1 MIESENERG
10 VKLSMKKKILATLML
25 STVVLSNVS
34 YVAVISANDIDSQIE
49 AKNQEISSLTVQQ
62 AAAQQQ
68 VDEIQGQV
76 DEIVAEQAKLNEENT
91 RLESESAS
99 LAAEI
104 ERLSADIVS
113 RDGALKEQ
121 ARSAQVDASASSYI
135 NTILDSKSIV
145 DAVSRVN
152 AMREIVAANN
162 RMLEQQK
169 TDKEVIVEKQKAN
182 QEAINTLAAN
192 RQKLEDDAQVLE
204 VRQAEL
210 KAAQLNL
217 AAEKATAEDEKSA
230 LLAEKAAA
238 EEAARQAAA
247 RQAAYEA
254 QQAALAQQQA
264 AQQQAAVQQVV
275 ATQQQVASTQEQ
287 VASVST
293 PVAESTVTETASV
306 SEQSQA
312 EVAVQQ
318 PVATAS
324 SSSTTSTTSSST
336 TTSSGSSA
344 ASNNAKYDAS
354 SYPVGECT
362 WGVKSQV
369 SWVGPYWGNANQWV
383 ASARAEGFSVGTT
396 PQVGAVAVWVGGTY
410 GHVALVTAVESST
423 NIQVSESNYM
433 GRRYIGNHRGWFNPT
448 TTSEGTVY
456 YIYPPY

>member
-1 MIESENERG
+1 
-10 VKLSMKKKILATLML
+10 MKKKILATLML

-49 AKNQEISSLTVQQ
+49 AKNQEISSLTEQQ

-68 VDEIQGQV
+68 VDNIQGQV
-76 DEIVAEQAKLNEENT
+76 DEIVAEQAKLNEENA

-99 LAAEI
+99 LEAEI

-152 AMREIVAANN
+152 AMREIVTANN

-169 TDKEVIVEKQKAN
+169 TDKEAIVEKQKAN
-182 QEAINTLAAN
+182 QEAIKTLAAN

-230 LLAEKAAA
+230 LLAEKSAA

-254 QQAALAQQQA
+254 QQVALAQQQA
-264 AQQQAAVQQVV
+264 A
-275 ATQQQVASTQEQ
+275 SI
-287 VASVST
+287 VST
-293 PVAESTVTETASV
+293 PVAQSSTETVVTSSQSQV
-306 SEQSQA
+306 VEQSTT
-312 EVAVQQ
+312 VST
-318 PVATAS
+318 PSNS
-324 SSSTTSTTSSST
+324 SSSSSS
-336 TTSSGSSA
+336 SSSSA
-344 ASNNAKYDAS
+344 ASNNARYNAS

-362 WGVKSQV
+362 WGVKSQL

-396 PQVGAVAVWVGGTY
+396 PQVGAVAVWVGGAY

-456 YIYPPY
+456 YIYPSY

>member
-1 MIESENERG
+1 
-10 VKLSMKKKILATLML
+10 MKKKILATLML

-49 AKNQEISSLTVQQ
+49 AKSQEISSLTEQQ
-62 AAAQQQ
+62 ATAQQQ
-68 VDEIQGQV
+68 VDNIQGQV
-76 DEIVAEQAKLNEENT
+76 DEIVAEQAKLNEENS

-152 AMREIVAANN
+152 AMREIVTANN

-169 TDKEVIVEKQKAN
+169 TDKEAIVEKQKAN
-182 QEAINTLAAN
+182 QEAIKTLAAN

-230 LLAEKAAA
+230 LLAEKTAA

-254 QQAALAQQQA
+254 QQVALAQQQA
-264 AQQQAAVQQVV
+264 V
-275 ATQQQVASTQEQ
+275 SI
-287 VASVST
+287 VST
-293 PVAESTVTETASV
+293 PVAQSSTETVVTSSQSQV
-306 SEQSQA
+306 VEQSTT
-312 EVAVQQ
+312 VST
-318 PVATAS
+318 PSNS
-324 SSSTTSTTSSST
+324 SSSS
-336 TTSSGSSA
+336 SSA
-344 ASNNAKYDAS
+344 ASNNARYNAS

-362 WGVKSQV
+362 WGVKSQL

-396 PQVGAVAVWVGGTY
+396 PQVGAVAVWVGGAY
-410 GHVALVTAVESST
+410 GHVALVSAVESST

-456 YIYPPY
+456 YIYPSY

>member
-1 MIESENERG
+1 
-10 VKLSMKKKILATLML
+10 MKKKILATLML

-49 AKNQEISSLTVQQ
+49 AKNQEISSLTEQQ

-68 VDEIQGQV
+68 VDNIQAQV
-76 DEIVAEQAKLNEENT
+76 DEIVAEQAKLNEENA

-99 LAAEI
+99 LEAEI

-152 AMREIVAANN
+152 AMREIVTANN

-169 TDKEVIVEKQKAN
+169 TDKEAIVEKQKAN
-182 QEAINTLAAN
+182 QEAIKTLAAN

-230 LLAEKAAA
+230 LLAEKSAA

-254 QQAALAQQQA
+254 QQVALAQQQA
-264 AQQQAAVQQVV
+264 A
-275 ATQQQVASTQEQ
+275 SI
-287 VASVST
+287 VST
-293 PVAESTVTETASV
+293 PVAQPSTETVVTSSQSQV
-306 SEQSQA
+306 VEQSTT
-312 EVAVQQ
+312 VS
-318 PVATAS
+318 TSSNS
-324 SSSTTSTTSSST
+324 SSSNSSS
-336 TTSSGSSA
+336 SSPSSSSSA
-344 ASNNAKYDAS
+344 ASNNARYDAK
-354 SYPVGECT
+354 SYYVGECT
-362 WGVKSQV
+362 WGVKSQL

-396 PQVGAVAVWVGGTY
+396 PQVGAVAVWVGGAY

-456 YIYPPY
+456 YIYPSY

>member
-1 MIESENERG
+1 
-10 VKLSMKKKILATLML
+10 MKKKILATLML

-49 AKNQEISSLTVQQ
+49 AKNQEISSLTEQQ

-68 VDEIQGQV
+68 VDNIQGQV
-76 DEIVAEQAKLNEENT
+76 DEIVAEQAKLNEENA

-152 AMREIVAANN
+152 AMREIVTANN

-169 TDKEVIVEKQKAN
+169 TDKEAIVEKQKAN
-182 QEAINTLAAN
+182 QEAIKTLAAN

-230 LLAEKAAA
+230 LLAEKSAA

-254 QQAALAQQQA
+254 QQVALAQQQA
-264 AQQQAAVQQVV
+264 A
-275 ATQQQVASTQEQ
+275 SI
-287 VASVST
+287 VST
-293 PVAESTVTETASV
+293 PVAQSSTETVVTSSQSQV
-306 SEQSQA
+306 VEQSTT
-312 EVAVQQ
+312 VST
-318 PVATAS
+318 PSNS
-324 SSSTTSTTSSST
+324 SSSSSS
-336 TTSSGSSA
+336 SSSSA
-344 ASNNAKYDAS
+344 ASNNARYNAS

-362 WGVKSQV
+362 WGVKSQL

-396 PQVGAVAVWVGGTY
+396 PQVGAVAVWVGGVY

-456 YIYPPY
+456 YIYPSY

>member
-1 MIESENERG
+1 
-10 VKLSMKKKILATLML
+10 MKKKILATLML

-49 AKNQEISSLTVQQ
+49 AKNQEISSLTEQQ

-68 VDEIQGQV
+68 VDNIQGQV
-76 DEIVAEQAKLNEENT
+76 DEIVAEQAKLNEENA

-152 AMREIVAANN
+152 AMREIVTANN

-169 TDKEVIVEKQKAN
+169 TDKEAIVEKQKAN
-182 QEAINTLAAN
+182 QEAIKTLAAN

-230 LLAEKAAA
+230 LLAEKTAA

-254 QQAALAQQQA
+254 QQVALAQQQA
-264 AQQQAAVQQVV
+264 A
-275 ATQQQVASTQEQ
+275 SI
-287 VASVST
+287 VST
-293 PVAESTVTETASV
+293 PVAQSSTETVVTSSQSQV
-306 SEQSQA
+306 VEQSTT
-312 EVAVQQ
+312 VST
-318 PVATAS
+318 PSNS
-324 SSSTTSTTSSST
+324 SSSSSS
-336 TTSSGSSA
+336 SSSSA
-344 ASNNAKYDAS
+344 ASNNARYNAS

-362 WGVKSQV
+362 WGVKSQL

-396 PQVGAVAVWVGGTY
+396 PQVGAVAVWVGGAY
-410 GHVALVTAVESST
+410 GHVAVVTAVESST

-456 YIYPPY
+456 YIYPSY

>member
-1 MIESENERG
+1 
-10 VKLSMKKKILATLML
+10 MKKKILATLML

-49 AKNQEISSLTVQQ
+49 VKNQEISSLTAQQ

-68 VDEIQGQV
+68 VDNIQAQV
-76 DEIVAEQAKLNEENT
+76 DEIVAEQAKLNEENA

-99 LAAEI
+99 LEAEI

-152 AMREIVAANN
+152 AMREIVTANN

-182 QEAINTLAAN
+182 QEAIKTLAAN

-230 LLAEKAAA
+230 LLAEKSAA

-254 QQAALAQQQA
+254 QQVALAQQQA
-264 AQQQAAVQQVV
+264 A
-275 ATQQQVASTQEQ
+275 SI
-287 VASVST
+287 VST
-293 PVAESTVTETASV
+293 PVAQPSTETVVTSSQSQV
-306 SEQSQA
+306 VEQSTT
-312 EVAVQQ
+312 VS
-318 PVATAS
+318 TSSNS
-324 SSSTTSTTSSST
+324 SSSSSS
-336 TTSSGSSA
+336 SSSSA
-344 ASNNAKYDAS
+344 ASNNARYNAS

-362 WGVKSQV
+362 WGVKSQL

-396 PQVGAVAVWVGGTY
+396 PQVGAVAVWVGGAY
-410 GHVALVTAVESST
+410 GHVAVVTAVESST
-423 NIQVSESNYM
+423 NIQVSESNYL

-456 YIYPPY
+456 YIYPSY

>member
-1 MIESENERG
+1 
-10 VKLSMKKKILATLML
+10 MKKKILATLML

-49 AKNQEISSLTVQQ
+49 AKNQEISSLTEQQ

-68 VDEIQGQV
+68 VDNIQGQV
-76 DEIVAEQAKLNEENT
+76 DEIVAEQAKLNEENA

-99 LAAEI
+99 LEAEI

-152 AMREIVAANN
+152 AMREIVSANN

-169 TDKEVIVEKQKAN
+169 TDKEAILEKQKAN
-182 QEAINTLAAN
+182 QEAIKTLAAN

-230 LLAEKAAA
+230 LLAEKSAA

-254 QQAALAQQQA
+254 QQVALAQQQA
-264 AQQQAAVQQVV
+264 A
-275 ATQQQVASTQEQ
+275 SI
-287 VASVST
+287 VST
-293 PVAESTVTETASV
+293 PVAQSSTETVVTSSQSQV
-306 SEQSQA
+306 VEQSTT
-312 EVAVQQ
+312 VST
-318 PVATAS
+318 PSNS
-324 SSSTTSTTSSST
+324 SSSSSS
-336 TTSSGSSA
+336 SSSSA
-344 ASNNAKYDAS
+344 ASNNARYDAS

-362 WGVKSQV
+362 WGVKSQL

-396 PQVGAVAVWVGGTY
+396 PQVGAVAVWVGGAY

-423 NIQVSESNYM
+423 NIQVSESNYL

-456 YIYPPY
+456 YIYPSY

>member
-1 MIESENERG
+1 
-10 VKLSMKKKILATLML
+10 MKKKILATLML

-49 AKNQEISSLTVQQ
+49 AKNQEISSLTEQQ

-68 VDEIQGQV
+68 VDNIQGQV
-76 DEIVAEQAKLNEENT
+76 DEIVAEQAKLNEENA

-99 LAAEI
+99 LVAEI

-152 AMREIVAANN
+152 AMREIVTANN

-169 TDKEVIVEKQKAN
+169 TDKEAIVEKQKAN
-182 QEAINTLAAN
+182 QEAIKTLAAN

-230 LLAEKAAA
+230 LLAEKSAA

-254 QQAALAQQQA
+254 QQVALAQQQA
-264 AQQQAAVQQVV
+264 A
-275 ATQQQVASTQEQ
+275 SI
-287 VASVST
+287 VST
-293 PVAESTVTETASV
+293 PVAQPSTETVVTSSQSQV
-306 SEQSQA
+306 VEQSTT
-312 EVAVQQ
+312 VS
-318 PVATAS
+318 TSSNS
-324 SSSTTSTTSSST
+324 SSSNSSS
-336 TTSSGSSA
+336 SSPSLSSSA
-344 ASNNAKYDAS
+344 ASNNARYDAK
-354 SYPVGECT
+354 SYYVGECT
-362 WGVKSQV
+362 WGVKSQL

-396 PQVGAVAVWVGGTY
+396 PQVGAVAVWVGGAY

-456 YIYPPY
+456 YIYPSY

>member
-1 MIESENERG
+1 
-10 VKLSMKKKILATLML
+10 MKKKILATLML

-49 AKNQEISSLTVQQ
+49 AKNQEISSLTEQQ

-68 VDEIQGQV
+68 VDNIQGQV
-76 DEIVAEQAKLNEENT
+76 DEIVAEQAKLNEENA

-99 LAAEI
+99 LVAEI

-152 AMREIVAANN
+152 AMREIVSANN

-169 TDKEVIVEKQKAN
+169 TDKEAILEKQKAN
-182 QEAINTLAAN
+182 QEAIKTLAAN

-230 LLAEKAAA
+230 LLAEKSAA

-254 QQAALAQQQA
+254 QQVALAQQQA
-264 AQQQAAVQQVV
+264 A
-275 ATQQQVASTQEQ
+275 SF
-287 VASVST
+287 VST
-293 PVAESTVTETASV
+293 PVAQPSTETVVTS
-306 SEQSQA
+306 SQSQVV
-312 EVAVQQ
+312 EQTTTVST
-318 PVATAS
+318 PSNS
-324 SSSTTSTTSSST
+324 SSSSPSSS
-336 TTSSGSSA
+336 SSA
-344 ASNNAKYDAS
+344 ASNNARYDAK
-354 SYPVGECT
+354 SYYVGECT

-396 PQVGAVAVWVGGTY
+396 PQVGAVAVWVGGAY

-456 YIYPPY
+456 YIYPSY

>member
-1 MIESENERG
+1 
-10 VKLSMKKKILATLML
+10 MKKKILATLML

-49 AKNQEISSLTVQQ
+49 VKNQEISSLTAQQ

-68 VDEIQGQV
+68 VDNIQAQV
-76 DEIVAEQAKLNEENT
+76 DEIVAEQAKLNEENA

-99 LAAEI
+99 LGAEI

-152 AMREIVAANN
+152 AMREIVTANN

-169 TDKEVIVEKQKAN
+169 TDKEAIVEKQKAN
-182 QEAINTLAAN
+182 QEAIKTLAAN

-230 LLAEKAAA
+230 LLAEKSAA

-254 QQAALAQQQA
+254 QQVALAQQQA
-264 AQQQAAVQQVV
+264 A
-275 ATQQQVASTQEQ
+275 SI
-287 VASVST
+287 VST
-293 PVAESTVTETASV
+293 PVAQPSTETVVTSSQSQV
-306 SEQSQA
+306 VEQSTT
-312 EVAVQQ
+312 VST
-318 PVATAS
+318 PSNS
-324 SSSTTSTTSSST
+324 SSSSSS
-336 TTSSGSSA
+336 SSSSA
-344 ASNNAKYDAS
+344 ASNNARYNAS

-362 WGVKSQV
+362 WGVKSQL
-369 SWVGPYWGNANQWV
+369 SWVGPIWGNANQWV

-396 PQVGAVAVWVGGTY
+396 PQVGAVAVWVGGAY
-410 GHVALVTAVESST
+410 GHVAVVTAVESST
-423 NIQVSESNYM
+423 NIQVSESNYL

-456 YIYPPY
+456 YIYPSY

>member
-1 MIESENERG
+1 
-10 VKLSMKKKILATLML
+10 MKKKILATLML

-49 AKNQEISSLTVQQ
+49 AKNQEISSLTEQQ

-68 VDEIQGQV
+68 VDNIQGQV
-76 DEIVAEQAKLNEENT
+76 DEIVAEQAKLNEENA

-152 AMREIVAANN
+152 AMREIVTANN

-169 TDKEVIVEKQKAN
+169 TDKEAIVEKQKAN
-182 QEAINTLAAN
+182 QEAIKTLAAN

-230 LLAEKAAA
+230 LLAEKSAA

-254 QQAALAQQQA
+254 QQVALAQQQA
-264 AQQQAAVQQVV
+264 A
-275 ATQQQVASTQEQ
+275 SI
-287 VASVST
+287 VST
-293 PVAESTVTETASV
+293 PVAQSSTETVVTSSQSQV
-306 SEQSQA
+306 VEQSTT
-312 EVAVQQ
+312 VST
-318 PVATAS
+318 PSNS
-324 SSSTTSTTSSST
+324 SSSSSS
-336 TTSSGSSA
+336 SSSSA
-344 ASNNAKYDAS
+344 ASNNARYNAS

-362 WGVKSQV
+362 WGVKSQL

-396 PQVGAVAVWVGGTY
+396 PQVGAVAVWVGGAY

-456 YIYPPY
+456 YIYPSY

>member
-1 MIESENERG
+1 
-10 VKLSMKKKILATLML
+10 MKKKILATLML

-49 AKNQEISSLTVQQ
+49 VKNKEISSLTAQQ

-68 VDEIQGQV
+68 VDNIQGQV
-76 DEIVAEQAKLNEENT
+76 DEIVAEQAKLNEENA

-99 LAAEI
+99 LEAEI

-152 AMREIVAANN
+152 AMREIVTANN

-169 TDKEVIVEKQKAN
+169 TDKEAIVEKQKAN
-182 QEAINTLAAN
+182 QEAIKTLAAN

-230 LLAEKAAA
+230 LLAEKSAA

-254 QQAALAQQQA
+254 QQVALAQQQA
-264 AQQQAAVQQVV
+264 A
-275 ATQQQVASTQEQ
+275 SI
-287 VASVST
+287 VST
-293 PVAESTVTETASV
+293 PVAQSSTETVVTSSQSQV
-306 SEQSQA
+306 VEQSTT
-312 EVAVQQ
+312 VST
-318 PVATAS
+318 PSNS
-324 SSSTTSTTSSST
+324 SSSSSS
-336 TTSSGSSA
+336 SSSSA
-344 ASNNAKYDAS
+344 ASNNARYNAS

-362 WGVKSQV
+362 WGVKSQL

-396 PQVGAVAVWVGGTY
+396 PQVGAVAVWVGGAY

-456 YIYPPY
+456 YIYPSY

>member
-1 MIESENERG
+1 
-10 VKLSMKKKILATLML
+10 MKKKILATLML

-49 AKNQEISSLTVQQ
+49 AKNQEISSLTEQQ

-68 VDEIQGQV
+68 VDNIQGQV
-76 DEIVAEQAKLNEENT
+76 DEIVAEQAKLNEENA

-152 AMREIVAANN
+152 AMREIVSANN

-169 TDKEVIVEKQKAN
+169 TDKEAILEKQKAN
-182 QEAINTLAAN
+182 QEAIKTLAAN

-230 LLAEKAAA
+230 LLAEKSAA

-254 QQAALAQQQA
+254 QQVALAQQQA
-264 AQQQAAVQQVV
+264 ASIVSIPVAQSSTETVVTSSQSQVV
-275 ATQQQVASTQEQ
+275 EQSTT
-287 VASVST
+287 VST
-293 PVAESTVTETASV
+293 PSN
-306 SEQSQA
+306 
-312 EVAVQQ
+312 
-318 PVATAS
+318 S
-324 SSSTTSTTSSST
+324 SSSSSSL
-336 TTSSGSSA
+336 SSSA
-344 ASNNAKYDAS
+344 ASNNARYDAK
-354 SYPVGECT
+354 SYYVGECT
-362 WGVKSQV
+362 WGVKSQL

-396 PQVGAVAVWVGGTY
+396 PQVGAVAVWVGGAY

-456 YIYPPY
+456 YIYPSY

>member
-1 MIESENERG
+1 
-10 VKLSMKKKILATLML
+10 MKKKILATLML

-49 AKNQEISSLTVQQ
+49 AKNQEISSLTEQQ

-68 VDEIQGQV
+68 VDNIQGQV
-76 DEIVAEQAKLNEENT
+76 DEIVAEQAKLNEENA

-152 AMREIVAANN
+152 AMREIVTANN

-169 TDKEVIVEKQKAN
+169 TDKEAIVEKQKAN
-182 QEAINTLAAN
+182 QEAIKTLAAN

-230 LLAEKAAA
+230 LLAEKSAA

-254 QQAALAQQQA
+254 QQVALAQQQA
-264 AQQQAAVQQVV
+264 A
-275 ATQQQVASTQEQ
+275 SI
-287 VASVST
+287 VST
-293 PVAESTVTETASV
+293 PVAQSSTETVVTSSQSQV
-306 SEQSQA
+306 VEQSTT
-312 EVAVQQ
+312 VST
-318 PVATAS
+318 PSNS
-324 SSSTTSTTSSST
+324 SSSSSSL
-336 TTSSGSSA
+336 SSSA
-344 ASNNAKYDAS
+344 ASNNARYDAS

-396 PQVGAVAVWVGGTY
+396 PQVGAVAVWVGGAY

-433 GRRYIGNHRGWFNPT
+433 GRRYIDNHRGWFNPT

-456 YIYPPY
+456 YIYPSY

>member
-1 MIESENERG
+1 
-10 VKLSMKKKILATLML
+10 ML

-49 AKNQEISSLTVQQ
+49 VKNQEISSLTAQQ

-68 VDEIQGQV
+68 VDNIQAQV
-76 DEIVAEQAKLNEENT
+76 DEIVAEQAKLNEENA

-99 LAAEI
+99 LEAEI

-152 AMREIVAANN
+152 AMREIVSANN

-169 TDKEVIVEKQKAN
+169 TDKEAILEKQKAN
-182 QEAINTLAAN
+182 QEAIRTLAAN

-230 LLAEKAAA
+230 LLAEKSAA

-254 QQAALAQQQA
+254 QQVALAQQQA
-264 AQQQAAVQQVV
+264 A
-275 ATQQQVASTQEQ
+275 SI
-287 VASVST
+287 VST
-293 PVAESTVTETASV
+293 PVAQSSTEIVVTSSQSQV
-306 SEQSQA
+306 VEQSTT
-312 EVAVQQ
+312 VST
-318 PVATAS
+318 PSNS
-324 SSSTTSTTSSST
+324 SSSSSS
-336 TTSSGSSA
+336 SSSSA
-344 ASNNAKYDAS
+344 ASNNARYDAS

-362 WGVKSQV
+362 WGVKSQL

-396 PQVGAVAVWVGGTY
+396 PQVGAVAVWVGGAY

-456 YIYPPY
+456 YIYPSY

>member
-1 MIESENERG
+1 
-10 VKLSMKKKILATLML
+10 MKKKILATLML

-49 AKNQEISSLTVQQ
+49 AKNQEISSLTEQQ

-68 VDEIQGQV
+68 VDNIQGQV
-76 DEIVAEQAKLNEENT
+76 DEIVAEQAKLNEENA

-99 LAAEI
+99 LVAEI

-152 AMREIVAANN
+152 AMREIVSANN

-169 TDKEVIVEKQKAN
+169 TDKEAILEKQKAN
-182 QEAINTLAAN
+182 QEAIKTLAAN

-230 LLAEKAAA
+230 LLAEKSAA

-254 QQAALAQQQA
+254 QQVALAQQQA
-264 AQQQAAVQQVV
+264 A
-275 ATQQQVASTQEQ
+275 SI
-287 VASVST
+287 VST
-293 PVAESTVTETASV
+293 PVAQPSTETVVTSSQSQV
-306 SEQSQA
+306 VEQSTT
-312 EVAVQQ
+312 VST
-318 PVATAS
+318 PSNS
-324 SSSTTSTTSSST
+324 SSSSSSL
-336 TTSSGSSA
+336 SSSA
-344 ASNNAKYDAS
+344 ASNNARYDAS

-362 WGVKSQV
+362 WGVKSQL

-396 PQVGAVAVWVGGTY
+396 PQVGAVAVWVGGAY

-456 YIYPPY
+456 YIYPSY

>member
-1 MIESENERG
+1 
-10 VKLSMKKKILATLML
+10 MKKKILATLML

-49 AKNQEISSLTVQQ
+49 AKNQEISSLTEQQ

-68 VDEIQGQV
+68 VDNIQGQV
-76 DEIVAEQAKLNEENT
+76 DEIVAEQAKLNEENA

-99 LAAEI
+99 LVAEI

-152 AMREIVAANN
+152 AMREIVSANN

-169 TDKEVIVEKQKAN
+169 TDKEAIVEKQKAN
-182 QEAINTLAAN
+182 QEAIKTLAAN

-230 LLAEKAAA
+230 LLAEKSAA

-254 QQAALAQQQA
+254 QQVALAQQQA
-264 AQQQAAVQQVV
+264 A
-275 ATQQQVASTQEQ
+275 SI
-287 VASVST
+287 VST
-293 PVAESTVTETASV
+293 PVAQPSTETVVTS
-306 SEQSQA
+306 SQSQVV
-312 EVAVQQ
+312 EQTTTVST
-318 PVATAS
+318 PSNS
-324 SSSTTSTTSSST
+324 SSSSPSSS
-336 TTSSGSSA
+336 SSA
-344 ASNNAKYDAS
+344 ASNNARYDAK
-354 SYPVGECT
+354 SYYVGECT
-362 WGVKSQV
+362 WGVKSQL

-396 PQVGAVAVWVGGTY
+396 PQVGAVAVWVGGAY

-456 YIYPPY
+456 YIYPSY

>member
-1 MIESENERG
+1 
-10 VKLSMKKKILATLML
+10 MKKKILATLML

-49 AKNQEISSLTVQQ
+49 AKNQEISSLTEQQ

-68 VDEIQGQV
+68 VDNIQGQV
-76 DEIVAEQAKLNEENT
+76 DEIVAEQAKLNEENA

-152 AMREIVAANN
+152 AMREIVSANN

-169 TDKEVIVEKQKAN
+169 TDKEAILEKQKAN
-182 QEAINTLAAN
+182 QEAIKTLVAN

-230 LLAEKAAA
+230 LLAEKSAA

-254 QQAALAQQQA
+254 QQVALAQQQA
-264 AQQQAAVQQVV
+264 A
-275 ATQQQVASTQEQ
+275 SI
-287 VASVST
+287 VST
-293 PVAESTVTETASV
+293 PVAQSSTETVVTSSQSQV
-306 SEQSQA
+306 VEQSTT
-312 EVAVQQ
+312 VST
-318 PVATAS
+318 PSNS
-324 SSSTTSTTSSST
+324 SSSSSSL
-336 TTSSGSSA
+336 SSSA
-344 ASNNAKYDAS
+344 ASNNARYDAK
-354 SYPVGECT
+354 SYYVGECT
-362 WGVKSQV
+362 WGVKSQL

-396 PQVGAVAVWVGGTY
+396 PQVGAVAVWVGGAY

-456 YIYPPY
+456 YIYPSY

>member
-1 MIESENERG
+1 
-10 VKLSMKKKILATLML
+10 MKKKILATLML

-49 AKNQEISSLTVQQ
+49 AKNQEISSITAQQ

-68 VDEIQGQV
+68 VDNIQGQV
-76 DEIVAEQAKLNEENT
+76 DEIVAEQAKLNEENA

-135 NTILDSKSIV
+135 NTILDSKSII

-169 TDKEVIVEKQKAN
+169 TDKEAIVEKQKAN
-182 QEAINTLAAN
+182 QEAIKTLAAN

-230 LLAEKAAA
+230 LLAEKSAA

-254 QQAALAQQQA
+254 QQVALAQQQA
-264 AQQQAAVQQVV
+264 A
-275 ATQQQVASTQEQ
+275 SII
-287 VASVST
+287 ST
-293 PVAESTVTETASV
+293 PVAQSSTETVATSSQSQV
-306 SEQSQA
+306 VEQSTT
-312 EVAVQQ
+312 VST
-318 PVATAS
+318 PSNS
-324 SSSTTSTTSSST
+324 SSSS
-336 TTSSGSSA
+336 SSA
-344 ASNNAKYDAS
+344 ASNNARYNAS

-396 PQVGAVAVWVGGTY
+396 PQVGAVAVWVGGAY

-448 TTSEGTVY
+448 TTSEGAVY
-456 YIYPPY
+456 YIYPSY

>member
-1 MIESENERG
+1 
-10 VKLSMKKKILATLML
+10 ML

-49 AKNQEISSLTVQQ
+49 AKNQEISSLTEQQ

-68 VDEIQGQV
+68 VDNIQGQV
-76 DEIVAEQAKLNEENT
+76 DEIVAEQAKLNEENA

-152 AMREIVAANN
+152 AMREIVTANN

-169 TDKEVIVEKQKAN
+169 TDKEAIVEKQKAN
-182 QEAINTLAAN
+182 QEAIKTLAAN

-230 LLAEKAAA
+230 LLAEKSAA

-254 QQAALAQQQA
+254 QQVALAQQQA
-264 AQQQAAVQQVV
+264 A
-275 ATQQQVASTQEQ
+275 SI
-287 VASVST
+287 VST
-293 PVAESTVTETASV
+293 PVAQSSTETVVTSSQSQV
-306 SEQSQA
+306 VEQSTT
-312 EVAVQQ
+312 VST
-318 PVATAS
+318 PSNS
-324 SSSTTSTTSSST
+324 SSSSSSL
-336 TTSSGSSA
+336 SSSA
-344 ASNNAKYDAS
+344 ASNNARYDAS

-362 WGVKSQV
+362 WGVKSQL

-396 PQVGAVAVWVGGTY
+396 PQVGAVAVWVGGAY

-456 YIYPPY
+456 YIYPSY

>member
-1 MIESENERG
+1 
-10 VKLSMKKKILATLML
+10 MKKKILATLML
-25 STVVLSNVS
+25 STVVLSNVN
-34 YVAVISANDIDSQIE
+34 YVAVINANDVDSQIA
-49 AKNQEISSLTVQQ
+49 AKEQQINELTAQQ

-68 VDEIQGQV
+68 VDSIQSQV
-76 DEIVAEQAKLNEENT
+76 DEIVAEQEKLTEENA
-91 RLESESAS
+91 RLEEESQVLSAD
-99 LAAEI
+99 I

-113 RDGALKEQ
+113 RDGALREQ
-121 ARSAQVDASASSYI
+121 ARSAQTDASASSYI

-169 TDKEVIVEKQKAN
+169 LDKEAIVEKQKAN
-182 QEAINTLAAN
+182 QEAINVLAAN
-192 RQKLEDDAQVLE
+192 RQKLEDDAQILQ

-210 KAAQLNL
+210 QVAQLNL
-217 AAEKATAEDEKSA
+217 AAEKATAEDEKNS
-230 LLAEKAAA
+230 LLEQKAAA

-247 RQAAYEA
+247 RQAEYEA

-264 AQQQAAVQQVV
+264 AAASIAVPEVTAETQASVSEASTTSTQAEEQAAP
-275 ATQQQVASTQEQ
+275 A
-287 VASVST
+287 VST
-293 PVAESTVTETASV
+293 PVAST
-306 SEQSQA
+306 
-312 EVAVQQ
+312 
-318 PVATAS
+318 PVASTTS
-324 SSSTTSTTSSST
+324 SSSTTSSA
-336 TTSSGSSA
+336 TSSGSSSAA
-344 ASNNAKYDAS
+344 ASNAKYDAS

-448 TTSEGTVY
+448 TTSEGAVY
-456 YIYPPY
+456 YIYP

>member
-1 MIESENERG
+1 
-10 VKLSMKKKILATLML
+10 MKKKILATLML

-49 AKNQEISSLTVQQ
+49 AKNQEISSLTEQQ

-68 VDEIQGQV
+68 VDNIQGQV
-76 DEIVAEQAKLNEENT
+76 DEIVAEQAKLNEENA

-152 AMREIVAANN
+152 AMREIVTANN

-169 TDKEVIVEKQKAN
+169 TDKEAIVEKQKAN
-182 QEAINTLAAN
+182 QEAIKTLAAN

-217 AAEKATAEDEKSA
+217 AAEKATAEDEKSG
-230 LLAEKAAA
+230 LLAEKSAA

-254 QQAALAQQQA
+254 QQVALAQQQA
-264 AQQQAAVQQVV
+264 A
-275 ATQQQVASTQEQ
+275 SI
-287 VASVST
+287 VST
-293 PVAESTVTETASV
+293 PVAQSSTETVVTSSQSQV
-306 SEQSQA
+306 VEQSTT
-312 EVAVQQ
+312 VST
-318 PVATAS
+318 PSNS
-324 SSSTTSTTSSST
+324 SSSSSS
-336 TTSSGSSA
+336 SSSSA
-344 ASNNAKYDAS
+344 ASNNARYDAS

-362 WGVKSQV
+362 WGVKSQL

-396 PQVGAVAVWVGGTY
+396 PQVGAVAVWVGGVY

-456 YIYPPY
+456 YVYPSY

>member
-1 MIESENERG
+1 
-10 VKLSMKKKILATLML
+10 MKKKILATLML

-49 AKNQEISSLTVQQ
+49 AKNQEISSLTEQQ

-68 VDEIQGQV
+68 VDNIQGQV
-76 DEIVAEQAKLNEENT
+76 DEIVAEQAKLNEENA

-152 AMREIVAANN
+152 AMREIVSANN

-169 TDKEVIVEKQKAN
+169 TDKEAILEKQKAN
-182 QEAINTLAAN
+182 QEAIKTLAAN

-230 LLAEKAAA
+230 LLAEKSAA

-254 QQAALAQQQA
+254 QQVALAQQQA
-264 AQQQAAVQQVV
+264 ASIVSIPVAQSSTETVVTSSQSQVV
-275 ATQQQVASTQEQ
+275 EQSTT
-287 VASVST
+287 VST
-293 PVAESTVTETASV
+293 PSN
-306 SEQSQA
+306 
-312 EVAVQQ
+312 
-318 PVATAS
+318 S
-324 SSSTTSTTSSST
+324 SSSSSS
-336 TTSSGSSA
+336 SSSSA
-344 ASNNAKYDAS
+344 ASNNARYDAS

-362 WGVKSQV
+362 WGVKSQL
-369 SWVGPYWGNANQWV
+369 SWVGPYWVNANQWV

-396 PQVGAVAVWVGGTY
+396 PQVGAVAVWVGGAY

-456 YIYPPY
+456 YIYPSY

>member
-1 MIESENERG
+1 
-10 VKLSMKKKILATLML
+10 MKKKIFATLML

-49 AKNQEISSLTVQQ
+49 VKNQEISSLTAQQ

-68 VDEIQGQV
+68 VDNIQGQV
-76 DEIVAEQAKLNEENT
+76 DEIVAEQAKLNEENA

-145 DAVSRVN
+145 DTVSRVN
-152 AMREIVAANN
+152 AMREIVTANN

-169 TDKEVIVEKQKAN
+169 TDKEAIVEKQKAN
-182 QEAINTLAAN
+182 QEAIKTLAAN

-230 LLAEKAAA
+230 LLAEKSAA

-254 QQAALAQQQA
+254 QQVALAQQQA
-264 AQQQAAVQQVV
+264 A
-275 ATQQQVASTQEQ
+275 SI
-287 VASVST
+287 VST
-293 PVAESTVTETASV
+293 PVAQSSTETVVTSSQSQV
-306 SEQSQA
+306 VEQSTT
-312 EVAVQQ
+312 VST
-318 PVATAS
+318 PSNS
-324 SSSTTSTTSSST
+324 SSSSSS
-336 TTSSGSSA
+336 SSSSA
-344 ASNNAKYDAS
+344 ASNNARYDAS

-362 WGVKSQV
+362 WGVKSQL

-396 PQVGAVAVWVGGTY
+396 PQVGAVAVWVGGAY

-456 YIYPPY
+456 YIYPSY

>member
-1 MIESENERG
+1 
-10 VKLSMKKKILATLML
+10 MKKKILATLML

-49 AKNQEISSLTVQQ
+49 VKNQEISSLTAQQ

-68 VDEIQGQV
+68 VDNIQGQV
-76 DEIVAEQAKLNEENT
+76 DEIVAEQAKLNEENA

-99 LAAEI
+99 LEAEI

-152 AMREIVAANN
+152 AMREIVTANN

-169 TDKEVIVEKQKAN
+169 TDKEAIVEKQKAN
-182 QEAINTLAAN
+182 QEAIKTLAAN

-230 LLAEKAAA
+230 LLAEKSAA

-254 QQAALAQQQA
+254 QQVALAQQQA
-264 AQQQAAVQQVV
+264 A
-275 ATQQQVASTQEQ
+275 SI
-287 VASVST
+287 VST
-293 PVAESTVTETASV
+293 PVAQSSTETVVTSSQSQV
-306 SEQSQA
+306 VEQSTT
-312 EVAVQQ
+312 VST
-318 PVATAS
+318 PSNS
-324 SSSTTSTTSSST
+324 SSSSSS
-336 TTSSGSSA
+336 SSSSA
-344 ASNNAKYDAS
+344 ASNNARYDAS

-362 WGVKSQV
+362 WGVKSQL

-396 PQVGAVAVWVGGTY
+396 PQVGAVAVWVGGAY

-456 YIYPPY
+456 YIYPSY

>member
-1 MIESENERG
+1 
-10 VKLSMKKKILATLML
+10 MKKKILATLML

-49 AKNQEISSLTVQQ
+49 AKNQEISSLTEQQ

-68 VDEIQGQV
+68 VDNIQAQV
-76 DEIVAEQAKLNEENT
+76 DEIVAEQAKLNEENA

-152 AMREIVAANN
+152 AMREIVTANN

-169 TDKEVIVEKQKAN
+169 TDKEAIVEKQKAN
-182 QEAINTLAAN
+182 QEAIKTLAAN

-230 LLAEKAAA
+230 LLAEKSAA

-254 QQAALAQQQA
+254 QQVALAQQQA
-264 AQQQAAVQQVV
+264 A
-275 ATQQQVASTQEQ
+275 SI
-287 VASVST
+287 VST
-293 PVAESTVTETASV
+293 PVAQSSTETVVTSSQSQV
-306 SEQSQA
+306 VEQSTT
-312 EVAVQQ
+312 VST
-318 PVATAS
+318 PSNS
-324 SSSTTSTTSSST
+324 SSSSSS
-336 TTSSGSSA
+336 SSSSA
-344 ASNNAKYDAS
+344 ASNNARYNAS

-362 WGVKSQV
+362 WGVKSQL

-396 PQVGAVAVWVGGTY
+396 PQVGAVAVWVGGAY

-456 YIYPPY
+456 YIYPSY

>member
-1 MIESENERG
+1 
-10 VKLSMKKKILATLML
+10 ML

-49 AKNQEISSLTVQQ
+49 AKNQEISSLTEQQ

-68 VDEIQGQV
+68 VDNIQGQV
-76 DEIVAEQAKLNEENT
+76 DEIVAEQAKLNEENA

-99 LAAEI
+99 LVAEI

-152 AMREIVAANN
+152 AMREIVSANN

-169 TDKEVIVEKQKAN
+169 TDKEAILEKQKAN
-182 QEAINTLAAN
+182 QEAIKTLAAN

-230 LLAEKAAA
+230 LLAEKSAA

-254 QQAALAQQQA
+254 QQVALAQQQA
-264 AQQQAAVQQVV
+264 A
-275 ATQQQVASTQEQ
+275 SF
-287 VASVST
+287 VST
-293 PVAESTVTETASV
+293 PVAQPSTETVVTS
-306 SEQSQA
+306 SQSQVV
-312 EVAVQQ
+312 EQTTTVST
-318 PVATAS
+318 PSNS
-324 SSSTTSTTSSST
+324 SSSSPSSS
-336 TTSSGSSA
+336 SSA
-344 ASNNAKYDAS
+344 ASNNARYDAK
-354 SYPVGECT
+354 SYYVGECT

-396 PQVGAVAVWVGGTY
+396 PQVGAVAVWVGGAY

-456 YIYPPY
+456 YIYPSY

>member
-1 MIESENERG
+1 
-10 VKLSMKKKILATLML
+10 MKKKILATLML

-49 AKNQEISSLTVQQ
+49 AKNQEISSLTEQQ

-68 VDEIQGQV
+68 VDNIQGQV
-76 DEIVAEQAKLNEENT
+76 DEIVAEQAKLNEENS

-152 AMREIVAANN
+152 AMREIVTANN

-169 TDKEVIVEKQKAN
+169 TDKEAIVEKQKAN
-182 QEAINTLAAN
+182 QEAIKTLAAN

-230 LLAEKAAA
+230 LLAEKSAA

-254 QQAALAQQQA
+254 QQVALAQQQA
-264 AQQQAAVQQVV
+264 V
-275 ATQQQVASTQEQ
+275 SI
-287 VASVST
+287 VST
-293 PVAESTVTETASV
+293 PVAQSSTETVVTSSQSQV
-306 SEQSQA
+306 VEQSTT
-312 EVAVQQ
+312 VST
-318 PVATAS
+318 PSNS
-324 SSSTTSTTSSST
+324 SSSSSS
-336 TTSSGSSA
+336 SSSSA
-344 ASNNAKYDAS
+344 ASNNARYDAS

-362 WGVKSQV
+362 WGVKSQL

-396 PQVGAVAVWVGGTY
+396 PQVGAVAVWVGGAY
-410 GHVALVTAVESST
+410 GHVALVSAVESST

-456 YIYPPY
+456 YIYPSY

>member
-1 MIESENERG
+1 
-10 VKLSMKKKILATLML
+10 MKKKILATLML

-49 AKNQEISSLTVQQ
+49 AKNQEISSLTEQQ

-68 VDEIQGQV
+68 VDNIQGQV
-76 DEIVAEQAKLNEENT
+76 DEIVAEQAKLNEENA

-152 AMREIVAANN
+152 AMREIVSANN

-169 TDKEVIVEKQKAN
+169 TDKEAILEKQKAN
-182 QEAINTLAAN
+182 QEAIKTLAAN

-230 LLAEKAAA
+230 LLAEKSAA

-254 QQAALAQQQA
+254 QQVALAQQQA
-264 AQQQAAVQQVV
+264 ASIVSIPVAQSSTETVVTSSQSQVV
-275 ATQQQVASTQEQ
+275 EQSTT
-287 VASVST
+287 VST
-293 PVAESTVTETASV
+293 PSN
-306 SEQSQA
+306 
-312 EVAVQQ
+312 
-318 PVATAS
+318 S
-324 SSSTTSTTSSST
+324 SSSSSSL
-336 TTSSGSSA
+336 SSSA
-344 ASNNAKYDAS
+344 ASNNARYDAS

-362 WGVKSQV
+362 WGVKSQL

-396 PQVGAVAVWVGGTY
+396 PQVGAVAVWVGGAY

-456 YIYPPY
+456 YIYPSY

>member
-1 MIESENERG
+1 
-10 VKLSMKKKILATLML
+10 MKKKILATLML

-49 AKNQEISSLTVQQ
+49 AKNQEISSLTEQQ

-68 VDEIQGQV
+68 VDNIQGQV
-76 DEIVAEQAKLNEENT
+76 DEIVAEQAKLNEENA

-152 AMREIVAANN
+152 AMREIVTANN

-169 TDKEVIVEKQKAN
+169 TDKEAIVEKQKAN
-182 QEAINTLAAN
+182 QEAIKTLAAN

-230 LLAEKAAA
+230 LLAEKSAA

-254 QQAALAQQQA
+254 QQVALAQQQA
-264 AQQQAAVQQVV
+264 A
-275 ATQQQVASTQEQ
+275 SI
-287 VASVST
+287 VST
-293 PVAESTVTETASV
+293 PVAQSSTETVVTSSQSQV
-306 SEQSQA
+306 VEQSTT
-312 EVAVQQ
+312 VST
-318 PVATAS
+318 PSNS
-324 SSSTTSTTSSST
+324 SSSSSSL
-336 TTSSGSSA
+336 SSSA
-344 ASNNAKYDAS
+344 ASNNARYDAS

-362 WGVKSQV
+362 WGVKSQL

-396 PQVGAVAVWVGGTY
+396 PQVGAVAVWVGGAY

-423 NIQVSESNYM
+423 NIQVSESNYL

-456 YIYPPY
+456 YIYPSY

>member
-1 MIESENERG
+1 
-10 VKLSMKKKILATLML
+10 MKKKILATLML

-49 AKNQEISSLTVQQ
+49 AKNQEISSLTAQQ

-264 AQQQAAVQQVV
+264 AQQQAAVQQ
-275 ATQQQVASTQEQ
+275 QVASF
-287 VASVST
+287 ST

-396 PQVGAVAVWVGGTY
+396 PQVGAVAVWVGGVY

-448 TTSEGTVY
+448 ATSEGTVY
-456 YIYPPY
+456 YIYPSY

>member
-1 MIESENERG
+1 
-10 VKLSMKKKILATLML
+10 MKKKILATLML

-49 AKNQEISSLTVQQ
+49 AKNQEISSLTEQQ

-68 VDEIQGQV
+68 VDNIQGQV
-76 DEIVAEQAKLNEENT
+76 DEIVAEQAKLNEENA

-99 LAAEI
+99 LVAEI

-152 AMREIVAANN
+152 AMREIVTANN

-169 TDKEVIVEKQKAN
+169 TDKEAIVEKQKAN
-182 QEAINTLAAN
+182 QEAIKTLAAN

-230 LLAEKAAA
+230 LLAEKSAA

-254 QQAALAQQQA
+254 QQVALAQQQA
-264 AQQQAAVQQVV
+264 ASIVSIPVAQSSTETVVTSSQSQVV
-275 ATQQQVASTQEQ
+275 EQSTT
-287 VASVST
+287 VST
-293 PVAESTVTETASV
+293 PSN
-306 SEQSQA
+306 
-312 EVAVQQ
+312 
-318 PVATAS
+318 S
-324 SSSTTSTTSSST
+324 SSSSSSL
-336 TTSSGSSA
+336 SSSA
-344 ASNNAKYDAS
+344 ASNNARYDAS

-362 WGVKSQV
+362 WGVKSQL

-396 PQVGAVAVWVGGTY
+396 PQVGAVAVWVGGAY

-456 YIYPPY
+456 YIYPSY

>member
-1 MIESENERG
+1 
-10 VKLSMKKKILATLML
+10 MKKKILATLML

-49 AKNQEISSLTVQQ
+49 VKNQEISSLTAQQ

-68 VDEIQGQV
+68 VDNIQAQV
-76 DEIVAEQAKLNEENT
+76 DEIVAEQAKLNEENA

-99 LAAEI
+99 LEAEI

-152 AMREIVAANN
+152 AMREIVTANN

-169 TDKEVIVEKQKAN
+169 TDKEAIVEKQKAN
-182 QEAINTLAAN
+182 QEAIKTLAAN

-230 LLAEKAAA
+230 LLAEKSAA

-254 QQAALAQQQA
+254 QQVALAQQQA
-264 AQQQAAVQQVV
+264 A
-275 ATQQQVASTQEQ
+275 SI
-287 VASVST
+287 VST
-293 PVAESTVTETASV
+293 PVAQPSTETVVTSSQSQV
-306 SEQSQA
+306 VEQST
-312 EVAVQQ
+312 
-318 PVATAS
+318 PVSTSSNS
-324 SSSTTSTTSSST
+324 SSSSSS
-336 TTSSGSSA
+336 SSSSA
-344 ASNNAKYDAS
+344 ASNNARYNAS

-362 WGVKSQV
+362 WGVKSQL

-396 PQVGAVAVWVGGTY
+396 PQVGAVAVWSGGAY
-410 GHVALVTAVESST
+410 GHVAVVTAVESST

-456 YIYPPY
+456 YIYPSY

>member
-1 MIESENERG
+1 
-10 VKLSMKKKILATLML
+10 MKKKILATLML

-49 AKNQEISSLTVQQ
+49 AKNQEISSLTAQQ

-68 VDEIQGQV
+68 VDNIQGQV
-76 DEIVAEQAKLNEENT
+76 DEIVAEQAKLNEENA

-169 TDKEVIVEKQKAN
+169 TDKEAIVEKQKAN
-182 QEAINTLAAN
+182 QEAIKTLAAN

-210 KAAQLNL
+210 RAAQLNL
-217 AAEKATAEDEKSA
+217 AAEKATAEDDKSA
-230 LLAEKAAA
+230 LLAEKSAA

-254 QQAALAQQQA
+254 QQVALAQQQA
-264 AQQQAAVQQVV
+264 A
-275 ATQQQVASTQEQ
+275 SII
-287 VASVST
+287 ST
-293 PVAESTVTETASV
+293 PVAQSSTETVATPSQSQV
-306 SEQSQA
+306 VEQSTT
-312 EVAVQQ
+312 VST
-318 PVATAS
+318 PSNS
-324 SSSTTSTTSSST
+324 SSSS
-336 TTSSGSSA
+336 SSA
-344 ASNNAKYDAS
+344 ASNNARYNAS

-396 PQVGAVAVWVGGTY
+396 PQVGAVAVWVGGAY

-448 TTSEGTVY
+448 ATSEGTVY
-456 YIYPPY
+456 YIYPSY